1 MKAILEFDLNEQE
14 DIVAHKRATKALDMA
29 LALWDIDHY
38 LRTQVKYNEALTQE
52 AQDAFES
59 AQERFYEILNER
71 NVSID
76 EILQ

>member
-14 DIVAHKRATKALDMA
+14 DVAAHKRATKALDMA

-52 AQDAFES
+52 AHDACES
-59 AQERFYEILNER
+59 ARERFYEILNER
-71 NVSID
+71 NISID

>member
-29 LALWDIDHY
+29 IVLWDIDHY
-38 LRTQVKYNEALTQE
+38 LRTQIKYNETLSEE
-52 AQDAFES
+52 AHDAFES
-59 AQERFYEILNER
+59 VRQRFYEILNER

>member
-1 MKAILEFDLNEQE
+1 
-14 DIVAHKRATKALDMA
+14 MA

-52 AQDAFES
+52 AHDAFES
-59 AQERFYEILNER
+59 ARERFYEILNER
-71 NVSID
+71 NISID

>member
-52 AQDAFES
+52 AQDAFER
-59 AQERFYEILNER
+59 AQERFYEILNEH
-71 NVSID
+71 NISID
-76 EILQ
+76 EVLQ